1 LYCIIYTTLLRFVNL
16 RFKKISTF
24 FCARWHCHL
33 LTFPQRRY
41 SVNRCQDP
49 HQLSNQKSQN
59 PSALSASSAVKKIC
73 LPSNVVVGGV
83 NLGNLWLS
91 YLWPIFLCLSRR
103 SFCEGG
109 CFLCLFVANYKSV
122 KSVKSVVN
130 FSSKIFE
137 YFQTFLYYFQTFHI
151 NFRTFLYSFRTF
163 SNIFNRMLINP
174 RR

>member
-1 LYCIIYTTLLRFVNL
+1 MQCGNVHFLSLAEVFSIFFPIVTPLGKSPNKKAVKVKCLPLRPKDFLIFCIVLFIPHYWALSSCGLKKSLLF
-16 RFKKISTF
+16 S
-24 FCARWHCHL
+24 FCAIWHCHL

-109 CFLCLFVANYKSV
+109 CLLCLFVTKQISE
-122 KSVKSVVN
+122 
-130 FSSKIFE
+130 ICG
-137 YFQTFLYYFQTFHI
+137 
-151 NFRTFLYSFRTF
+151 
-163 SNIFNRMLINP
+163 
-174 RR
+174 